1 MSTDRFDLYFR
12 GELYEGHFADFVKVD
27 MARLFKVD
35 LDRIE
40 PYFSGEPQTIKLDV
54 DRATAAKYQRALKEI
69 GARLVVVPQGKRLAP
84 SPAQH
89 STRVSPPPTE
99 TGAAKPWSVLPAG
112 SDIGEH
118 REVPPVAVD
127 TSGLSLAEAG
137 VDLVDNP
144 VRPEPVQVD
153 ISGLTLD
160 EPGADLTDG
169 KAPDPPPAP
178 DTSHLTLE

>member
-1 MSTDRFDLYFR
+1 
-12 GELYEGHFADFVKVD
+12 
-27 MARLFKVD
+27 
-35 LDRIE
+35 
-40 PYFSGEPQTIKLDV
+40 
-54 DRATAAKYQRALKEI
+54 
-69 GARLVVVPQGKRLAP
+69 
-84 SPAQH
+84 
-89 STRVSPPPTE
+89 
-99 TGAAKPWSVLPAG
+99 VLPAG

-118 REVPPVAVD
+118 RDVQPVAVD

-137 VDLVDNP
+137 VDLIDNP

-169 KAPDPPPAP
+169 KAPAAPPAP